1 MLLKCLT
8 FTCIHS
14 RCQADSF
21 IQVKQILVDCNL
33 ESQLVISTHQKMLIK
48 MQGFKN
54 EISTESHRDGTE
66 IILRNTYG
74 NYIIILLGR
83 LIVLTISH
91 RWRGGDQQNLRLCQH
106 TSVEYWQKIFKFR
119 HCKYF

>member
-1 MLLKCLT
+1 MLLECLT
-8 FTCIHS
+8 FMCIHS

-54 EISTESHRDGTE
+54 EISTESHRDLTK
-66 IILRNTYG
+66 IILCNTYG
-74 NYIIILLGR
+74 NYIIILLCI
-83 LIVLTISH
+83 LLTVSY
-91 RWRGGDQQNLRLCQH
+91 RWR
-106 TSVEYWQKIFKFR
+106 
-119 HCKYF
+119 